1 MAKIIKSI
9 KPEHYLD
16 TLGLSRIIKIE
27 NTRLSQ
33 YRTAFRKHKTLTKLT
48 KIIDATKDKKQRIK
62 YWRTYHCRN
71 VVLQNGDN
79 FKSSLCR
86 KRWCS
91 CCCRIK
97 TAELTNG
104 YKQPLMELGQLYF
117 VTLTR
122 PNVKGRQLKSEI
134 RKLIQGFTRI
144 KNNMQSKNY
153 SIKIQGMRKLEVTY
167 NETTD
172 TYHPHFH
179 IIMSDYLATQT
190 LLNLWYKQFPTANS
204 KAQDVRAIK
213 QNDEQSFIELFK
225 YATKET
231 TKDGEEYSGEVLNTI
246 YSSLNGIK
254 LYQKYGT
261 FKKVKEPIEVKEHN
275 TTFTHILPN
284 QDIFVYDKEQ
294 KDWVGEKGNL
304 LVDTQYI
311 TQTLKINQEH
321 ELSNQN

>member
-1 MAKIIKSI
+1 
-9 KPEHYLD
+9 
-16 TLGLSRIIKIE
+16 
-27 NTRLSQ
+27 
-33 YRTAFRKHKTLTKLT
+33 
-48 KIIDATKDKKQRIK
+48 
-62 YWRTYHCRN
+62 
-71 VVLQNGDN
+71 
-79 FKSSLCR
+79 
-86 KRWCS
+86 
-91 CCCRIK
+91 
-97 TAELTNG
+97 
-104 YKQPLMELGQLYF
+104 MELGQLYF

-122 PNVKGRQLKSEI
+122 PNVKGRQLNSEI
-134 RKLIQGFTRI
+134 RKLQSAFTRI

-167 NETTD
+167 NEKSD

-190 LLNLWYKQFPTANS
+190 LLNLWHKQFPTANS

-275 TTFTHILPN
+275 TTFTHIPPN

-294 KDWVGEKGNL
+294 KDWIGEDGRL

>member
-16 TLGLSRIIKIE
+16 TLGLSRIIKIDKA
-27 NTRLSQ
+27 RLSQ
-33 YRTAFRKHKTLTKLT
+33 YSTAFRKYKTLTKLT

-71 VVLQNGDN
+71 VVLQDGDN

-134 RKLIQGFTRI
+134 RKLMQGFTRI

-167 NETTD
+167 NENTD

-231 TKDGEEYSGEVLNTI
+231 TKDGIEYSGEVLNTI

-275 TTFTHILPN
+275 TTFTHIPPN

-294 KDWVGEKGNL
+294 KDWIGEKGNL

>member
-1 MAKIIKSI
+1 MTKIIKSI

-16 TLGLSRIIKIE
+16 TLALSRIIEIDKG
-27 NTRLSQ
+27 RLAQ
-33 YRTAFRKHKTLTKLT
+33 YSTAFRKHKTLSKLT
-48 KIIDATKDKKQRIK
+48 RIIDATKDKKQRQK
-62 YWRTYHCRN
+62 YWSTHHCRN
-71 VVLQNGDN
+71 VVLQDGNN
-79 FKSSLCR
+79 FSSSLCR
-86 KRWCS
+86 QRWCS

-104 YKQPLMELGQLYF
+104 YKKPLMELGQLYF

-122 PNVKGRQLKSEI
+122 PNVKGRQLNSEI
-134 RKLIQGFTRI
+134 RKLQSAFTRI

-190 LLNLWYKQFPTANS
+190 LLNLWFKQFPTANN

-275 TTFTHILPN
+275 TTFAHIPPN

-294 KDWVGEKGNL
+294 KDWIGEKGNL
-304 LVDTQYI
+304 LVDTEYI

>member
-16 TLGLSRIIKIE
+16 TLALSRIIKIDKA
-27 NTRLSQ
+27 RLTQ
-33 YRTAFRKHKTLTKLT
+33 YSIAFRKYKTLSKLT
-48 KIIDATKDKKQRIK
+48 RIIDATKDKKQRQK
-62 YWRTYHCRN
+62 YWSTHHCRN
-71 VVLQNGDN
+71 VVLQDGAS

-86 KRWCS
+86 QRWCS

-104 YKQPLMELGQLYF
+104 YKKPLMELGQLYF

-122 PNVKGRQLKSEI
+122 PNVKGRQLNSEI
-134 RKLIQGFTRI
+134 RKLQSAFTRI

-167 NETTD
+167 NEKSD

-190 LLNLWYKQFPTANS
+190 LLNLWHKQFPTANS

-275 TTFTHILPN
+275 TTFAHIPPN

-294 KDWVGEKGNL
+294 KDWISEKGNL
-304 LVDTQYI
+304 LVDIEYI

>member
-1 MAKIIKSI
+1 
-9 KPEHYLD
+9 
-16 TLGLSRIIKIE
+16 
-27 NTRLSQ
+27 
-33 YRTAFRKHKTLTKLT
+33 
-48 KIIDATKDKKQRIK
+48 
-62 YWRTYHCRN
+62 
-71 VVLQNGDN
+71 
-79 FKSSLCR
+79 
-86 KRWCS
+86 
-91 CCCRIK
+91 
-97 TAELTNG
+97 
-104 YKQPLMELGQLYF
+104 MELGQLYF

-134 RKLIQGFTRI
+134 RKLMQGFTRI

-190 LLNLWYKQFPTANS
+190 LLNLWHKQFPTANS

-231 TKDGEEYSGEVLNTI
+231 TKDGIEYSGEVLNTI
-246 YSSLNGIK
+246 YSSMNGIK

-275 TTFTHILPN
+275 TTFAHIPPN

-294 KDWVGEKGNL
+294 KDWIGENGNL
-304 LVDTQYI
+304 LVDTKYI

-321 ELSNQN
+321 ELIKQN

>member
-1 MAKIIKSI
+1 MAKVKENS
-9 KPEHYLD
+9 KTSLYLD
-16 TLGLSRIIKIE
+16 TLGLSRIIEIDKA
-27 NTRLSQ
+27 RLSQ
-33 YRTAFRKHKTLTKLT
+33 YSTAFRKHKTLSKLT
-48 KIIDATKDKKQRIK
+48 RIIDATSDKKQRIK
-62 YWRTYHCRN
+62 YWSTYHCRN
-71 VVLQNGDN
+71 VVLQNGDS
-79 FKSSLCR
+79 FSSSLCR

-104 YKQPLMELGQLYF
+104 YKKPLMELGQLYF

-134 RKLIQGFTRI
+134 RKLQTAFTRI

-153 SIKIQGMRKLEVTY
+153 GIKIQGMRKLEVTY
-167 NETTD
+167 NEKSD

-190 LLNLWYKQFPTANS
+190 LLKLWHNQFPTANS
-204 KAQDVRAIK
+204 KAQDVRPIPLG
-213 QNDEQSFIELFK
+213 DEQSFIELFK

-261 FKKVKEPIEVKEHN
+261 FKKVKDPIEAKEHQ
-275 TTFTHILPN
+275 TTFEHIPTN

-294 KDWVGEKGNL
+294 KDWIGENGNL
-304 LVDTQYI
+304 LVDTEYI
-311 TQTLKINQEH
+311 TQTLKINQEYK
-321 ELSNQN
+321 LTKLN